1 MRTKRSIAL
10 ALILL
15 IIFMTPAMAVQSR
28 ASRVLTVAV
37 SQLGKPYAL
46 VSSTPDSFNC
56 ASFVAYCYN
65 TVSSGTITRNGVS
78 GRCRKISSLKKLK
91 AGDILCFRTSGSEKG
106 MLNYHFGL
114 YMGKGRFIH
123 ASNSAKQ
130 VVISKLKSYS
140 GRFLGAL
147 RVL

>member
-15 IIFMTPAMAVQSR
+15 IIFTTPAMAVQSR

-46 VSSTPDSFNC
+46 ISSTPDSFNC
-56 ASFVAYCYN
+56 ASFVSYCFN
-65 TVSSGTITRNGVS
+65 AADSGSITRNGIR
-78 GRCRKISSLKKLK
+78 GKCRKVSSMKKMK
-91 AGDILCFRTSGSEKG
+91 AGDIVCFRTSGSEMG
-106 MLNYHFGL
+106 ILSYHFGI

-123 ASNSAKQ
+123 ASNSAGR
-130 VVISKLKSYS
+130 VIISKMKSYS

-147 RVL
+147 RLQ